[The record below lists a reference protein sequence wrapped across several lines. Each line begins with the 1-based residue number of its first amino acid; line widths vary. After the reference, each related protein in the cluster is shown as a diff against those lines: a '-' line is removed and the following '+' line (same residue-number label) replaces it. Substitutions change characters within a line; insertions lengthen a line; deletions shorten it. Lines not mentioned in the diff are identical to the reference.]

1 MSKGTHYPSEFK
13 REAVKLAQSSDR
25 PTSQI
30 AAELGIKANTL
41 YNWVS
46 IAMKD
51 KTTPT
56 ASTEPKSKHSYQDLE
71 RENKRLT
78 KELKRAEMER
88 EILKKAAAYFASQE
102 L

>member
-1 MSKGTHYPSEFK
+1 
-13 REAVKLAQSSDR
+13 
-25 PTSQI
+25 
-30 AAELGIKANTL
+30 
-41 YNWVS
+41 
-46 IAMKD
+46 MKD